1 MGKNYNDILK
11 IQFDLQYYLHM
22 SIADYNDNDI
32 KDNDWLHAKLYER
45 KKEENELRNKPNG

>member
-1 MGKNYNDILK
+1 
-11 IQFDLQYYLHM
+11 M